1 MRFISA
7 IVSEPAFYF
16 FYSLSRTHFPV
27 LFIFYSRLIQTD
39 TFFLPSFSFLL
50 SDDISYIN
58 YTYRIISFLCFIY
71 KFSFSRYDISII

>member
-39 TFFLPSFSFLL
+39 TFFLPSFSFCSLT
-50 SDDISYIN
+50 IFPI
-58 YTYRIISFLCFIY
+58 
-71 KFSFSRYDISII
+71 

>member
-16 FYSLSRTHFPV
+16 YYSLSRTHFPV

-39 TFFLPSFSFLL
+39 IFFPALF
-50 SDDISYIN
+50 
-58 YTYRIISFLCFIY
+58 FIY
-71 KFSFSRYDISII
+71 KLSFSRYDISIIYETKGWFPT

>member
-27 LFIFYSRLIQTD
+27 LFI
-39 TFFLPSFSFLL
+39 PGSFKPILFSALFSLLL

>member
-16 FYSLSRTHFPV
+16 FYSLPRTHFPV
-27 LFIFYSRLIQTD
+27 LFIFTPGSFKPILFSAL
-39 TFFLPSFSFLL
+39 FFLLL